1 MVFKFILLRKVI
13 EDFWLVK
20 TVLEVFQYTIRQNN
34 VDYFIK
40 YTIHGSIIIIKMYSL
55 MKFIILPR
63 FHSLKLISGHRY
75 AGKVTLEQIVLST
88 SKSNYSAGNCH
99 ILSEITVPK

>member
-1 MVFKFILLRKVI
+1 MVFKFILLHKVI

-20 TVLEVFQYTIRQNN
+20 AVLEVFRYTIRQNN
-34 VDYFIK
+34 ADYFIK
-40 YTIHGSIIIIKMYSL
+40 YAIHRSTILINMYSL

-63 FHSLKLISGHRY
+63 FHSLKLISGHGY
-75 AGKVTLEQIVLST
+75 AGKVTLEQIVLNT
-88 SKSNYSAGNCH
+88 SKRNCSARKWH